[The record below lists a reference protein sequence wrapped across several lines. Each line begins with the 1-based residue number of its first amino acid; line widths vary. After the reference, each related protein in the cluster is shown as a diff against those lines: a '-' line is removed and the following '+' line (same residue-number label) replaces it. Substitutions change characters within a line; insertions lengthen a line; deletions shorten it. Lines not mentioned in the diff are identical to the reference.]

1 MIAIFCGTAVTVVA
15 VLLLTLRS
23 AFTPYGT
30 LDPAIFR

>member
-23 AFTPYGT
+23 TFTPYGT